1 MTSIEIMKEELQRL
15 ENERKELETQETLKK
30 KIDNE
35 RNRINNL
42 KPKSFIQNLIDNVE
56 GNK

>member
-1 MTSIEIMKEELQRL
+1 MTSIEIMKEELERL

>member
-42 KPKSFIQNLIDNVE
+42 KPKSFIQNLIDNVG